1 MIVIIMGPP
10 GAGKGTQAKIL
21 AEKFNLL
28 HLSTGE
34 ILRNEIDNGSDLG
47 LKAQRFMDC
56 GNLVPDHLVLEM
68 IEKIITSNLDMGFI
82 FDGFPRTVPQ
92 SEGLDSL
99 LDRLKLKINYVLNIS
114 LDKNILV
121 KRLVERAKSSGR
133 ADDSEEVIIK
143 RQDVYEEL
151 TKPLIDYYRH
161 EVTQI
166 NGDGSIEEVSK
177 RILSQINR

>member
-47 LKAQRFMDC
+47 LKAQRFMDR

-68 IEKIITSNLDMGFI
+68 IEKIIISNLDMGFI
-82 FDGFPRTVPQ
+82 LMVFP
-92 SEGLDSL
+92 ELFL
-99 LDRLKLKINYVLNIS
+99 NLKALTAFWI
-114 LDKNILV
+114 
-121 KRLVERAKSSGR
+121 ASS
-133 ADDSEEVIIK
+133 
-143 RQDVYEEL
+143 
-151 TKPLIDYYRH
+151 
-161 EVTQI
+161 
-166 NGDGSIEEVSK
+166 
-177 RILSQINR
+177 